1 MNSFHVPLGASALI
15 LSLALAGCGGQADSG
30 KPAGGASAPASAAR
44 DGASEAARPALTVS
58 VATPERAD
66 WPVQLDANGN
76 VAAWQEAS
84 VGSESN
90 GLRLAEVRVNVGD
103 VVKKGQVLAVFSGDT
118 VRADVAQAQASLAE
132 AQANAADAQGNA
144 ERART
149 LQETGALSQQQINQY
164 QTAAKTAQARVE
176 AARAVLAA
184 QQVRG
189 RNVQVLAPDDGIISA
204 RTATVGS
211 VVGAGT
217 ELFRL
222 IRQGRLEWRA
232 EVPAHELEKIRPGQR
247 AELALPSGS
256 AAAGTVRALA
266 PSLQEVTRNGIV
278 YVDLQPHAGVK
289 AGMFARGRFELGRH
303 GALTLP
309 QVAIVPRD
317 GFNHVMLLQP
327 DCRVRMAKVQLG
339 RREGDRVEVMD
350 ALPANAQ
357 VVVQGAGFLNDGD
370 LVRVAAAPAAAGA
383 ASAPAP
389 AASTPASAASN

>member
-1 MNSFHVPLGASALI
+1 
-15 LSLALAGCGGQADSG
+15 
-30 KPAGGASAPASAAR
+30 
-44 DGASEAARPALTVS
+44 
-58 VATPERAD
+58 
-66 WPVQLDANGN
+66 
-76 VAAWQEAS
+76 
-84 VGSESN
+84 
-90 GLRLAEVRVNVGD
+90 
-103 VVKKGQVLAVFSGDT
+103 VFSGDT

-327 DCRVRMAKVQLG
+327 DGRVRMAKVQLG